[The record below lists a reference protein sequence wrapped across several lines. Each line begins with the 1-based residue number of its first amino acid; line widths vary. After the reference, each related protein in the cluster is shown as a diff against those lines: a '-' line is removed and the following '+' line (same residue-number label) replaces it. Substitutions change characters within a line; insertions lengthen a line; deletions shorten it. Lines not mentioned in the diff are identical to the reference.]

1 MKVLYVTNNTIQP
14 YCTELYV
21 VPLLIILFISLIIG
35 VEYINHSNIT
45 TAICFIIT
53 IVSFIGVIICTVH
66 EEQQGYK
73 YYVVLEENE
82 QIDLTK
88 YDIEEQKGDL
98 YIITDK

>member
-1 MKVLYVTNNTIQP
+1 MRVLYVTNNTVQP

-35 VEYINHSNIT
+35 VEYINYSNVT
-45 TAICFIIT
+45 TAICFIMM
-53 IVSFIGVIICTVH
+53 IVSFISVIVCVVH

-88 YDIEEQKGDL
+88 YNIEEQKGDL

>member
-35 VEYINHSNIT
+35 VECINYSNVT
-45 TAICFIIT
+45 TARCFIIT
-53 IVSFIGVIICTVH
+53 IVSFISVIICTVH

-88 YDIEEQKGDL
+88 YNIEEQKGDL